1 MKNTLFRK
9 SLTIIIIALFSIIY
23 VMPVMAN
30 ESIIENKN
38 ENIIL
43 EYAVIDLQG
52 STYLEQISLS
62 ENELSN
68 IQNKLSIIFE
78 ELQLKD
84 NNEETINFLK
94 SYLDVNE
101 YPILSRIFSNL
112 LNSDIIGKR
121 KLVISQGMGPKLN
134 PFKDS
139 KTAIVKPFTT
149 WLYSD
154 SQNLLPLPSATGVLS
169 INPFKIKTYMG
180 PQFGFMLSF
189 RGIYLNIG
197 QTSSMQSYTFF
208 IGTARHIGGF
218 EFTPLSSIF

>member
-23 VMPVMAN
+23 VMPVIAN

-43 EYAVIDLQG
+43 EYAAIDLQG

-121 KLVISQGMGPKLN
+121 KLVISQGC
-134 PFKDS
+134 
-139 KTAIVKPFTT
+139 
-149 WLYSD
+149 
-154 SQNLLPLPSATGVLS
+154 
-169 INPFKIKTYMG
+169 
-180 PQFGFMLSF
+180 MLS
-189 RGIYLNIG
+189 L
-197 QTSSMQSYTFF
+197 
-208 IGTARHIGGF
+208 
-218 EFTPLSSIF
+218 

>member
-78 ELQLKD
+78 ELQLKE

-180 PQFGFMLSF
+180 PQFGFMLRF

>member
-180 PQFGFMLSF
+180 PQFGFMLRF

-197 QTSSMQSYTFF
+197 QTSSMQRYTFF

>member
-68 IQNKLSIIFE
+68 IQNKL
-78 ELQLKD
+78 
-84 NNEETINFLK
+84 
-94 SYLDVNE
+94 
-101 YPILSRIFSNL
+101 
-112 LNSDIIGKR
+112 
-121 KLVISQGMGPKLN
+121 
-134 PFKDS
+134 
-139 KTAIVKPFTT
+139 
-149 WLYSD
+149 
-154 SQNLLPLPSATGVLS
+154 
-169 INPFKIKTYMG
+169 
-180 PQFGFMLSF
+180 
-189 RGIYLNIG
+189 
-197 QTSSMQSYTFF
+197 
-208 IGTARHIGGF
+208 
-218 EFTPLSSIF
+218 

>member
-68 IQNKLSIIFE
+68 IQNKLSIIF
-78 ELQLKD
+78 
-84 NNEETINFLK
+84 
-94 SYLDVNE
+94 
-101 YPILSRIFSNL
+101 
-112 LNSDIIGKR
+112 
-121 KLVISQGMGPKLN
+121 
-134 PFKDS
+134 
-139 KTAIVKPFTT
+139 
-149 WLYSD
+149 
-154 SQNLLPLPSATGVLS
+154 
-169 INPFKIKTYMG
+169 
-180 PQFGFMLSF
+180 
-189 RGIYLNIG
+189 
-197 QTSSMQSYTFF
+197 
-208 IGTARHIGGF
+208 
-218 EFTPLSSIF
+218 

>member
-9 SLTIIIIALFSIIY
+9 SITILIIALFSIIY
-23 VMPVMAN
+23 IVPVMAN

-38 ENIIL
+38 DNILL

-52 STYLEQISLS
+52 FTYLEQISLS
-62 ENELSN
+62 ENELSS

-78 ELQLKD
+78 ELQLKE

-112 LNSDIIGKR
+112 LNFDIIGKR

-154 SQNLLPLPSATGVLS
+154 SQNLLPLPSSTGVLS

-180 PQFGFMLSF
+180 PQFGFMLRF